1 MQDKMVRKHITFPAD
16 LHEDL
21 TRRRL
26 SWHLESPSRI
36 NELEGIASLNSFVVG
51 LLRLGLESIDK
62 PIESDR
68 LWKLL
73 LDGRKSQ

>member
-1 MQDKMVRKHITFPAD
+1 MQDKTVRKHLTFPVE
-16 LHEDL
+16 LHEEL

-51 LLRLGLESIDK
+51 LLRLGLESIEK

-68 LWKLL
+68 LWELL
-73 LDGRKSQ
+73 LNGHKGQ